1 MTEHTIISAANKAPR
16 AGRMPWWLKRPVA
29 YTGKKTFVETELARA
44 GLTTVCAEAKCPNRS
59 ECYARGTA
67 TFLIMGDTCSRG
79 CAFCGVRRGAPRLL
93 DDSEPSRVCETVK
106 RLGLRHVVITSVTR
120 DDLPDGGAGHFAR
133 TVTMLRQ
140 TLPGCTVEILVPDFR
155 GNEQSL
161 ATVFRSRPDVFN
173 HNIETVPR
181 LYPAA
186 RPEASYQRSLGVLSG
201 AAQWRPEMIV
211 KSGIMVGLGE
221 TFEEVT
227 EVLTDMRRAG
237 CCIVTIG
244 QYLQPSSKQAP
255 VDEFIEPGVFKR
267 YEAAGRSMGFA
278 RIVAGPYV
286 RSSYKAMEAM
296 DFASEVETHDRASLQ
311 KQDNING

>member
-1 MTEHTIISAANKAPR
+1 MTEHTIISAANKASR
-16 AGRMPWWLKRPVA
+16 AGRMPSWLKRPVA
-29 YTGKKTFVETELARA
+29 YTGQKTFVETELARI
-44 GLTTVCAEAKCPNRS
+44 GLTTVCAEAKCPNRG

-79 CAFCGVRRGAPRLL
+79 CGFCGVRHGAPLLL
-93 DDSEPSRVCETVK
+93 DDSEPSRVCDMVK

-133 TVTMLRQ
+133 TVNMLRRR
-140 TLPGCTVEILVPDFR
+140 LPGCTVEILVPDFR

-161 ATVFRSRPDVFN
+161 VTVFKSRPDVFN
-173 HNIETVPR
+173 HNIETVAR
-181 LYPAA
+181 LYPAV
-186 RPEASYQRSLGVLSG
+186 RPEASYQRSLGILSR
-201 AAQWRPEMIV
+201 AAQWRPEMIT

-221 TFEEVT
+221 TFA
-227 EVLTDMRRAG
+227 EVLAVLADVRRAG
-237 CCIVTIG
+237 CSIVTIG

-255 VDEFIEPGVFKR
+255 VYEFIEPDVFRR
-267 YEAAGRSMGFA
+267 YEAVGRSMGFT
-278 RIVAGPYV
+278 RIIAGPYV
-286 RSSYKAMEAM
+286 RSSYRAREAM

>member
-1 MTEHTIISAANKAPR
+1 MTEHTIISAANKASR
-16 AGRMPWWLKRPVA
+16 AGRMPSWLKRPVA
-29 YTGKKTFVETELARA
+29 YTGQKTFVETELARI
-44 GLTTVCAEAKCPNRS
+44 GLTTVCAEAKCPNRG

-79 CAFCGVRRGAPRLL
+79 CGFCGVRRGAPRLL
-93 DDSEPSRVCETVK
+93 DDSEPSRVCDMVK

-133 TVTMLRQ
+133 TVNMLRRR
-140 TLPGCTVEILVPDFR
+140 LPGCTVEILVPDFR

-161 ATVFRSRPDVFN
+161 VTVFKSRPDVFN
-173 HNIETVPR
+173 HNIETVAR
-181 LYPAA
+181 LYPAV
-186 RPEASYQRSLGVLSG
+186 RPEASYQRSLGILSR
-201 AAQWRPEMIV
+201 AAQWRPEMIT

-221 TFEEVT
+221 TFA
-227 EVLTDMRRAG
+227 EVLAVLADVRRAG
-237 CCIVTIG
+237 CSIVTIG

-255 VDEFIEPGVFKR
+255 VYEFIEPDVFRR
-267 YEAAGRSMGFA
+267 YEAVGRSMGFT
-278 RIVAGPYV
+278 RIIAGPYV
-286 RSSYKAMEAM
+286 RSSYRAREAM